1 MVCTSTSNF
10 DLDVLESSDARTRA
24 AATGP
29 RGTAPAPPLPLPQP
43 PSLPVSNEQ
52 LPLDLVHHGV
62 CEPHH
67 PPVMDSSYTDF
78 LVMHPPMFD
87 EVSGPLEVDK
97 WLRITDSKFGLL
109 HYTEFQKTLYV
120 AQ

>member
-1 MVCTSTSNF
+1 
-10 DLDVLESSDARTRA
+10 
-24 AATGP
+24 
-29 RGTAPAPPLPLPQP
+29 
-43 PSLPVSNEQ
+43 
-52 LPLDLVHHGV
+52 
-62 CEPHH
+62 
-67 PPVMDSSYTDF
+67 MDSSYTDF
-78 LVMHPPMFD
+78 LVMDPPMFD